1 MRIPRSG
8 ANGWLLVVFGL
19 ILAGLVGE
27 PAYRSITG
35 HKSAAEITRERQTAL
50 EAKYARGPMVGE
62 VAPPF
67 TLKSSTTGHPV
78 SLSDFRG
85 RRVLL
90 NFFCGCSS
98 CREVARAWVK
108 MQKTP
113 LNGNHGV

>member
-1 MRIPRSG
+1 MRFVHLS

-35 HKSAAEITRERQTAL
+35 RKSTPELRLERQMAL

-67 TLKSSTTGHPV
+67 TLKSATTGRPV

-90 NFFCGCSS
+90 NFFCGCSA
-98 CREVARAWVK
+98 CRQVARAWVK
-108 MQKTP
+108 MEKKP
-113 LNGNHGV
+113 LK